1 VVSAAPTRV
10 LVVDDEEN
18 VAYLLRAALRHAGYD
33 VEVAKTARQALDA
46 VAAGVPDVIVLDVM
60 LPDADGFDLCRRLR
74 RGGLRV
80 PVLFLTAR
88 DDVAD
93 KVRGLTLGGDDYV
106 TKPFSIDEVLAR
118 IHVVLRRNG
127 AANGSSVLVFGDL
140 EMDDEARTVRR
151 AGTHIDLSPTEYKLL
166 RFLLANSGRV
176 LSRAEILD
184 HVWQY
189 DFGGNANVVETYVSY
204 LRKKIDQRGE
214 PLIHTVRGVGYAMRA
229 N

>member
-1 VVSAAPTRV
+1 MVSAAPTRV

-18 VAYLLRAALRHAGYD
+18 IAYLLRAALRHAGYE

-60 LPDADGFDLCRRLR
+60 LPDANGFDLCRRLR

-93 KVRGLTLGGDDYV
+93 KIRGLTLGGDDYV

-127 AANGSSVLVFGDL
+127 AANGSSMLVFGDL

-204 LRKKIDQRGE
+204 LRKKIDRRGA

>member
-18 VAYLLRAALRHAGYD
+18 IAYLLRAALRHAGYE

-60 LPDADGFDLCRRLR
+60 LPDANGFDLCRRLR

-93 KVRGLTLGGDDYV
+93 KIRGLTLGGDDYV

-127 AANGSSVLVFGDL
+127 AANGSSMLVFGDL

-204 LRKKIDQRGE
+204 LRKKIDRRGA